1 MNDQT
6 IKHLENETEV
16 VEGQT
21 KAVSVYKGEATVEF
35 DLSTMLPT
43 VGTLDIT
50 DEQKAILFAPMDEL
64 DVEIRPDGMI
74 YAPWTI
80 YAQRLHKAFPM
91 AWGLIPQGLPKING
105 TLVIWGFHLIIKGK
119 YMGFVIGENNYQPTN
134 RMMSFGDCAEGA
146 KSNAITRLCKQ
157 AGMSL
162 ELWDKSYYMDWQK
175 KYAETF
181 IDKDKR
187 EKWRKKAEFVRHPL
201 NQTAAV
207 ENDTHLEETGRA
219 DGLTDNVSETA
230 KQPAFDKK
238 VITIWNGKVKIA
250 DEKIGTKATNNPLFQ
265 KEFSGHVYF
274 KAPVHFT
281 NHLEKHFGV
290 KHPEDLTWDMLN
302 ALYNHI
308 NKLADDPRWYTEEKV
323 VEPLSGWQAH
333 HAAKGAYE
341 AKGASALYEDITT
354 KYATR
359 LGSASPKWGKALT
372 DIAEAIGVV
381 YDLPI
386 TAEAKAEIFAKLD
399 KDIV

>member
-1 MNDQT
+1 M
-6 IKHLENETEV
+6 TEEV
-16 VEGQT
+16 IEAET
-21 KAVSVYKGEATVEF
+21 KAVAVYKGEATVEF

-43 VGTLDIT
+43 VGTLEIT
-50 DEQKAILFAPMDEL
+50 DEQKAILFAPVDEL
-64 DVEIRPDGMI
+64 DVEIRPDGI
-74 YAPWTI
+74 IFLPWTV

-105 TLVIWGFHLIIKGK
+105 TLVIWGFHLIIRGV

-134 RMMSFGDCAEGA
+134 RMMTFGDCAEGA

-175 KYAETF
+175 KYAEQYT
-181 IDKDKR
+181 DKNGKLL
-187 EKWRKKAEFVRHPL
+187 WRKKAEFVRHPL
-201 NQTAAV
+201 NQTAVIPTDASA
-207 ENDTHLEETGRA
+207 EDTGRT
-219 DGLTDNVSETA
+219 DGLTDPDK

-238 VITIWNGKVKIA
+238 AITIWNGKVKIA

-265 KEFSGHVYF
+265 KEFSGHKYF
-274 KAPVHFT
+274 KAPVHFN

-290 KHPEDLTWDMLN
+290 KDPEDLTWDMLN
-302 ALYNHI
+302 ALYIHI
-308 NKLADDPRWYTEEKV
+308 NGAASDPRWYTDGPAP
-323 VEPLSGWQAH
+323 EPLSGWQAH
-333 HAAKGAYE
+333 HAAQGAYQ
-341 AKGASALYEDITT
+341 AKGVSDLYDEITA

-359 LGSASPKWGKALT
+359 LDSASPKWGRSLT